1 MVIYNKSMTLKPEWA
16 RKFYFY
22 GGNDTNLSPK
32 ARIKLIDTIF
42 IIKLHL
48 SLGTLLTLG
57 MACFIIF

>member
-32 ARIKLIDTIF
+32 ARIKLINTIF
-42 IIKLHL
+42 II
-48 SLGTLLTLG
+48 
-57 MACFIIF
+57 M